1 MKKIRAIKNTWY
13 DCLINYIS
21 DLIRKSVDGFKDK
34 SLSLFK
40 TKTPKQAMYRRGKK
54 LGKPE
59 TQNKKKE
66 EIWQKYF
73 DTFWNRR
80 RKKRKRLVKKK
91 N

>member
-21 DLIRKSVDGFKDK
+21 DPIRKSVEGLKDK

-40 TKTPKQAMYRRGKK
+40 TKAPKQAMYRR
-54 LGKPE
+54 
-59 TQNKKKE
+59 
-66 EIWQKYF
+66 
-73 DTFWNRR
+73 RR
-80 RKKRKRLVKKK
+80 